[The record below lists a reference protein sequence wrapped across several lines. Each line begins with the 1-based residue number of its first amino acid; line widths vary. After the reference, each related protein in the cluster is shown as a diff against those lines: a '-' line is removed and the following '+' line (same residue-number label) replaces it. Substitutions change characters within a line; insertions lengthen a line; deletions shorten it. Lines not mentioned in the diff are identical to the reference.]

1 MVRHTRPSTTSLQNT
16 SGEAARLKKTKQ
28 QATGT
33 RAGTLTAQYDA
44 NGDYNSNKSKQ
55 QTTNK
60 QATPSLSNIKTSQY
74 DANQDYQQ

>member
-1 MVRHTRPSTTSLQNT
+1 MACPSQPSATESHHTSR
-16 SGEAARLKKTKQ
+16 EAARLKKTKQ

-44 NGDYNSNKSKQ
+44 HGDYSKKAKQ
-55 QTTNK
+55 QATNK

-74 DANQDYQQ
+74 DANNDYQQ